1 MGSYEE
7 QMKAKTTSLERLG
20 DAFTTSNERL
30 DYLVKLIEG
39 SNIAG
44 LKQSIDSLASMGGP
58 IMSTPTETTQIR
70 FQETLAALT
79 GDRFFYS
86 CPWDATNTSIAM
98 HFPSGC
104 NALVDVAVG
113 HSDKQIYP
121 RTNFIALN
129 DASPVFIV
137 SELIADNEPIW
148 VEIRNAD
155 GLNPHT
161 ISVILTLQR
170 RIR

>member
-1 MGSYEE
+1 MGAYDDEIRR
-7 QMKAKTTSLERLG
+7 KTTPFERLG
-20 DAFTTSNERL
+20 DTFNTANERM
-30 DYLVKLIEG
+30 DYLVKLIAD
-39 SNIAG
+39 SDIPG
-44 LKQSIDSLASMGGP
+44 LKRSIDSLASMGGP
-58 IMSTPTETTQIR
+58 SMITPTETTQIR
-70 FQETLAALT
+70 FQETMAVLT
-79 GDRFFYS
+79 GDRFFYT
-86 CPWDATNTSIAM
+86 CPWNALNTNITM

-113 HSDKQIYP
+113 HSDKQTYP

-137 SELIADNEPIW
+137 SELISDKEPIW

-155 GLNPHT
+155 GGNAHT

-170 RIR
+170 RP